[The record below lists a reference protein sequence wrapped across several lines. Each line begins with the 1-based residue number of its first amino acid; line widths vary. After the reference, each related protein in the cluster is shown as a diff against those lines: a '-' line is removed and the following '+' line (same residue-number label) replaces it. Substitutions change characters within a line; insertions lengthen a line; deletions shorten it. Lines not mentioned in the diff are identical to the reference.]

1 MTKDYS
7 LSSQFFNL
15 HLFLWRHLL
24 TSSVRLFNV
33 VLRSAVR
40 MEYFSAKVCREDGIF
55 LSPCWYGFAWQTM
68 LHAMV
73 GS

>member
-1 MTKDYS
+1 MTKDYVLS
-7 LSSQFFNL
+7 LQFFNL
-15 HLFLWRHLL
+15 YLRLWRHLF

-33 VLRSAVR
+33 VLGSAVR
-40 MEYFSAKVCREDGIF
+40 MEYFSAKHGWHC
-55 LSPCWYGFAWQTM
+55 LSPCWYGFAWQRM